1 MPEYSFHIH
10 GKPFSQDIWKN
21 DEYYDY
27 LSGMYSNTY
36 LNASSDESFLI
47 IEILNS
53 TVHYTYMRSKGVRD
67 SKEREGSFFA
77 MTVSMTG
84 KYCSVIALYNL
95 LDQIFIKI
103 AKPSFFNQD
112 GVNLQYKVIQLEDA
126 RIAGVS
132 AVDQIKAAFDKNVLY
147 LDLKKLDNSKDTV
160 RSTETKVFSLMD
172 VDSPEF
178 ISEFKNYRIVVSNMV
193 DSAIKRCGKVEA
205 DYAAIVNKNS
215 NLTTQNSLLNSQIS
229 SLKKENEL
237 LSSQLHSSTSS
248 AEKKYK
254 DTIKQLRSEIEI
266 ISSERDSLKK
276 IIDEATSSI
285 ELIDKP
291 VQKLTRLLA
300 GRFPESDKKH
310 IEEDLESSQKCYSK
324 VTKEIRTSG
333 LNSILLG
340 IIIALCL
347 VIIYFVAFSASS
359 NQDSGNNNTA
369 VEATDSIVED
379 NGLTEEFFSNETEEV
394 PPTSDLIAEYDD
406 LDKCRIDVDGDLFY
420 DDQKIAY
427 AKAGQTYTLSMVK
440 RIKENGR
447 NKFVSAN
454 VQNGVWSVI
463 IDPTQAPINTNN
475 SFEVPADGS
484 GKNVLIKYQTK
495 DGKYKTRPLSIK

>member
-21 DEYYDY
+21 DEYHDY

-47 IEILNS
+47 IEILNN

-77 MTVSMTG
+77 MTVSLTG

-112 GVNLQYKVIQLEDA
+112 GVNLLYKVIQLEDA
-126 RIAGVS
+126 RIASAS

-147 LDLKKLDNSKDTV
+147 LDLKNLDNSKDTV

-178 ISEFKNYRIVVSNMV
+178 ISELKNYRIVVSNMV

-205 DYAAIVNKNS
+205 DYAAVVNKNS
-215 NLTTQNSLLNSQIS
+215 NLTTQNSQLNSQIL

-237 LSSQLHSSTSS
+237 LSGQLHSSTSS

-266 ISSERDSLKK
+266 ISSERDSLRKK
-276 IIDEATSSI
+276 IDEATSSI

-310 IEEDLESSQKCYSK
+310 IEADLESSQKSYPENSK
-324 VTKEIRTSG
+324 GTRLTG

-347 VIIYFVAFSASS
+347 VIIYFVALKPNIVDHTPKGDDIIESA
-359 NQDSGNNNTA
+359 DSVGTTYYSEADYGTGYSETPSA
-369 VEATDSIVED
+369 VE
-379 NGLTEEFFSNETEEV
+379 TESGETA
-394 PPTSDLIAEYDD
+394 IKYDD
-406 LDKCRIDVDGDLFY
+406 WESCLINIVGGGD
-420 DDQKIAY
+420 QIKNG
-427 AKAGQTYTLSMVK
+427 KTYTLKVQK
-440 RIKENGR
+440 KDY
-447 NKFVSAN
+447 SAAT
-454 VQNGVWSVI
+454 VPQGYWSVWI
-463 IDPTQAPINTNN
+463 NSPNEPINNDN
-475 SFEVPADGS
+475 SFVLPEGTALDT
-484 GKNVLIKYQTK
+484 NVRVEYIVDSKAV
-495 DGKYKTRPLSIK
+495 LSRTSKVIN